1 MKKIFNPLTVIIT
14 LLVIA
19 SCVKPRLD
27 DINYFNNGLNLGVD
41 SSNDLTINEF
51 CAHSPNYLDSD
62 GGLPAVSNH
71 WLELY
76 NPGDTAINFAT
87 NGNYY
92 LTDDSTNPNLYQ
104 LITFTIPSKGYM
116 LVITDSPVLANVT
129 HMHAN
134 FHTSKSGGFLGLY
147 KKVNGTY
154 MPLTKHLFAAQ
165 TSHYSEG
172 RLPDNGKTWYD
183 FAVPTPLGP
192 NSSNGG
198 ITLAQ
203 YQ

>member
-1 MKKIFNPLTVIIT
+1 MKKIFNPLTVIIA
-14 LLVIA
+14 LVVIG

-27 DINYFNNGLNLGVD
+27 NIKYFNNAANHGVD

-71 WLELY
+71 WVELY
-76 NPGDTAINFAT
+76 NPGDTTINFAT
-87 NGNYY
+87 TNYY
-92 LTDDSTNPNLYQ
+92 MTDDSTNPGLYKLNQ
-104 LITFTIPSKGYM
+104 YSITAKGYCI
-116 LVITDSPVLANVT
+116 VVTDSPQLANVT

-134 FHTSKSGGFLGLY
+134 FHTGKGGGFLGLY
-147 KKVNGTY
+147 KFVNGSY
-154 MPLTKHLFAAQ
+154 LPLTKHLFAAQ

-172 RLPDNGKTWYD
+172 RYPDNGTTWYD
-183 FAVPTPLGP
+183 FAVPTPLAP
-192 NSSNGG
+192 NSTNGG
-198 ITLAQ
+198 ATLAT